1 MLLAVVS
8 LVCLL
13 LFNIIHQYAIIGH
26 IQLDDP
32 TFCYFCSE
40 NMISG
45 MEEAGVDHQALLDT
59 YIRAINVCVKD
70 RPADLQ
76 VSVHL
81 CRGNFK
87 VSLYLSVAVDE

>member
-1 MLLAVVS
+1 
-8 LVCLL
+8 
-13 LFNIIHQYAIIGH
+13 
-26 IQLDDP
+26 
-32 TFCYFCSE
+32 
-40 NMISG
+40 

-87 VSLYLSVAVDE
+87 VSLFLSVTVDE